1 MFADTGTPSA
11 TRLGSPSAVHPH
23 IPSTVAVARRNIRKI
38 QGKFSILVTKSCKR
52 LQSRETDVDEVQTF
66 LIVMFSSPGSRD
78 GSDTVTTVVESTKS
92 LEELFRALSKYRL
105 WDYLN
110 YFLLQSIIEEF
121 ANDDNALNDMM
132 EQYQQDLTGYV
143 LALRI
148 QEYLDATHPIVAT
161 SDSENS
167 GDETVPTVLPQQK
180 RKLFKKLSVKIDA
193 NVTDHSLSYVTS
205 LWQSLAKQF
214 VLPRPAMI
222 LHDIAE
228 GCIGITWLIPT
239 NLVNHVTRM
248 ARETA
253 NMFAEE
259 QILRVMLEEHC
270 IYPMETEPLLPES
283 EATAFK
289 RKVCFTI
296 CLIHYDMPVIISVNI
311 LPGL

>member
-1 MFADTGTPSA
+1 MLPTLLLPQ
-11 TRLGSPSAVHPH
+11 V
-23 IPSTVAVARRNIRKI
+23 TVKN
-38 QGKFSILVTKSCKR
+38 LVM
-52 LQSRETDVDEVQTF
+52 EV
-66 LIVMFSSPGSRD
+66 
-78 GSDTVTTVVESTKS
+78 
-92 LEELFRALSKYRL
+92 
-105 WDYLN
+105 
-110 YFLLQSIIEEF
+110 
-121 ANDDNALNDMM
+121 
-132 EQYQQDLTGYV
+132 
-143 LALRI
+143 
-148 QEYLDATHPIVAT
+148 
-161 SDSENS
+161 
-167 GDETVPTVLPQQK
+167 VPTVPPQQK